1 MQLLRE
7 KFGVILLMAV
17 TLVRWWKHFTLLREE
32 MKSEL
37 FFQAR
42 RGWGYQENYIPQLP
56 LKRTGF
62 KVLKKVN

>member
-17 TLVRWWKHFTLLREE
+17 TLVIQWKHFALLREE

-42 RGWGYQENYIPQLP
+42 QGWGY
-56 LKRTGF
+56 
-62 KVLKKVN
+62 